1 MHSTN
6 VFAYIDVRA
15 PAYTCIPYDKRVS
28 PFSIRLLRTAGLDVK
43 GTYKYELYRT
53 ASHLNS
59 ISNSLKP
66 EAALVDFHAITFLLI
81 KRHRA
86 RDLIRRMSFTN
97 NFKNRLCL
105 IK

>member
-28 PFSIRLLRTAGLDVK
+28 PFSIRLLRTAGPDVK
-43 GTYKYELYRT
+43 GTYKYKLYRT

-66 EAALVDFHAITFLLI
+66 EAA
-81 KRHRA
+81 
-86 RDLIRRMSFTN
+86 RRLSCGYISTN
-97 NFKNRLCL
+97 QETSREKPNTPHVFQE
-105 IK
+105 

>member
-1 MHSTN
+1 MHSSN

-43 GTYKYELYRT
+43 RPYKCKLYRI
-53 ASHLNS
+53 ASHSNS

-66 EAALVDFHAITFLLI
+66 EATRGLSYDPTSTKSRDI
-81 KRHRA
+81 A
-86 RDLIRRMSFTN
+86 REI
-97 NFKNRLCL
+97 
-105 IK
+105 